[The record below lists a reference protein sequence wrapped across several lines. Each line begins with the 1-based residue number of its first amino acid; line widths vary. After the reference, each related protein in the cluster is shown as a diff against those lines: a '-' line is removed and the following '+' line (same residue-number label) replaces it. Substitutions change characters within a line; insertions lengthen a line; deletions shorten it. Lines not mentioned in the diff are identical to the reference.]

1 MLSQKAIAAK
11 QKKVLLKKKAKMMEK
26 MKRAHEKQMKIL
38 MQKEKREI
46 ERASKSVGK
55 QREIE
60 TFLKKRREDEKK
72 FRASLGPE
80 QFKSLE
86 KASME
91 LSQKNR
97 LSPSSS
103 SLSAVE
109 SPEKIAAKARRE
121 ELKQKQRRRER
132 EEELKRNREEL
143 RRQTENLFRMHS
155 EKIKEKE
162 MHMKARDDAK
172 QQMRMVQQRKREI
185 ATAEKTKAMAE
196 RLNKAMKSQ
205 EDLLKAKYQKFKQ
218 REEDRYFRQVELDF
232 LEELKREET
241 KKRQALLMEKR
252 QLIQARKVETE
263 KARVDDL
270 LRREMLMEERIAAHS
285 DEMQRQWQAMR
296 YEREIQHQHSVEVYN
311 RMKRKVTEKS
321 DGLLEQRRATEERMK
336 QFHQDME
343 RSLYALKEEAHCR
356 DRDRLE
362 VRNRV
367 YDAQKE
373 RAEMIETIQHSRS
386 QRHEFML
393 EVIEAERAARVQA
406 TARVREEKIAKQRDR
421 AAKYAVERETI
432 LKERAFEREQRSK
445 DISARASMDGLGGL
459 DGGAAMVLGSTSV
472 GGGHGS
478 HTRRGG
484 GSKYTVGL
492 GSEKSPPRRKAKTS
506 EGLLR
511 GLEGLRDRQAW
522 QMDQILQEEEEKETG
537 RVNFEMS
544 IDNLKDRRQATK
556 DYGRQRIL
564 AVQRIQRIREENEIV
579 LFQKLNE
586 YHKLKFKEDQA
597 MEELQATIDS
607 FHDD

>member
-1 MLSQKAIAAK
+1 
-11 QKKVLLKKKAKMMEK
+11 MMEK

-321 DGLLEQRRATEERMK
+321 DGLLEQRRAT
-336 QFHQDME
+336 
-343 RSLYALKEEAHCR
+343 
-356 DRDRLE
+356 
-362 VRNRV
+362 
-367 YDAQKE
+367 
-373 RAEMIETIQHSRS
+373 
-386 QRHEFML
+386 
-393 EVIEAERAARVQA
+393 
-406 TARVREEKIAKQRDR
+406 
-421 AAKYAVERETI
+421 
-432 LKERAFEREQRSK
+432 
-445 DISARASMDGLGGL
+445 
-459 DGGAAMVLGSTSV
+459 
-472 GGGHGS
+472 
-478 HTRRGG
+478 
-484 GSKYTVGL
+484 
-492 GSEKSPPRRKAKTS
+492 
-506 EGLLR
+506 
-511 GLEGLRDRQAW
+511 
-522 QMDQILQEEEEKETG
+522 
-537 RVNFEMS
+537 
-544 IDNLKDRRQATK
+544 
-556 DYGRQRIL
+556 
-564 AVQRIQRIREENEIV
+564 
-579 LFQKLNE
+579 
-586 YHKLKFKEDQA
+586 
-597 MEELQATIDS
+597 
-607 FHDD
+607 